1 MPLRASLSALL
12 LALAC
17 SLGALAQDTVAPPTT
32 VTVGAGDTA
41 TALAQKLRPEGATLE
56 QTLVA
61 LWRANPRAFANGSL
75 NQLLQG
81 ATLKVPGAPE
91 ILRIPTT
98 QAHELVVEQVEHFQ
112 AFARQQNRPAA
123 SSAPSSGPASPVL
136 DPAQWSRAL
145 AEAQALKA
153 ALERQSRDTQAQLA
167 QLEKNIQTLQGLQP
181 AAPAV
186 PAVPA
191 APAAPAAPV
200 APVASESTPQAVMAE
215 PQPAASVTA
224 MNAAS
229 AAPGAEPSSAAIP
242 LWAWWT
248 GVAVVVVLMWLLTRR
263 RAMPAASK
271 PVPVEIPPQMAG
283 ISLDLDSPPSGAA
296 GKQDLR
302 P

>member
-1 MPLRASLSALL
+1 MALRASLSALL
-12 LALAC
+12 LALTC
-17 SLGALAQDTVAPPTT
+17 SLGALAQDTVPSPTV

-56 QTLVA
+56 QTLVG

-81 ATLKVPGAPE
+81 ATLRVPSAQE
-91 ILRIPTT
+91 ILRIPTP

-123 SSAPSSGPASPVL
+123 SSASASGPASPVP

-145 AEAQALKA
+145 AEAQALKE

-181 AAPAV
+181 AASAI
-186 PAVPA
+186 ATASA
-191 APAAPAAPV
+191 ASGP
-200 APVASESTPQAVMAE
+200 TPQAVDVE
-215 PQPAASVTA
+215 PQPAASD
-224 MNAAS
+224 AAS
-229 AAPGAEPSSAAIP
+229 QEGAAAAPSAVPAP
-242 LWAWWT
+242 ATLALWAWWT

-263 RAMPAASK
+263 RASPAASQS
-271 PVPVEIPPQMAG
+271 VAVEIPPQMAG
-283 ISLDLDSPPSGAA
+283 ISLDLDSPPSGVA

>member
-1 MPLRASLSALL
+1 MTWRASLSALL

-17 SLGALAQDTVAPPTT
+17 SQGVLAQDAGASPTA

-61 LWRANPRAFANGSL
+61 LWRANPRAFGNGSL

-81 ATLKVPGAPE
+81 ATLKVPSTQE
-91 ILRIPTT
+91 ILRIPTA

-123 SSAPSSGPASPVL
+123 SSASTPSPAAPTL
-136 DPAQWSRAL
+136 DATQWSRAL
-145 AEAQALKA
+145 AEAQALKE
-153 ALERQSRDTQAQLA
+153 ALERQSRDTQARLA

-181 AAPAV
+181 ATSAN
-186 PAVPA
+186 PA
-191 APAAPAAPV
+191 ASA
-200 APVASESTPQAVMAE
+200 ASEPASQAASADA
-215 PQPAASVTA
+215 QPAASGPVWSQQPVAEASQPPLTSTA
-224 MNAAS
+224 
-229 AAPGAEPSSAAIP
+229 PSQPAIP

-263 RAMPAASK
+263 RSSPAASK
-271 PVPVEIPPQMAG
+271 PATMEIPPQMAR
-283 ISLDLDSPPSGAA
+283 ISLDLDSPPSGAG
-296 GKQDLR
+296 GKQDFR

>member
-1 MPLRASLSALL
+1 MTWRASLNALL

-17 SLGALAQDTVAPPTT
+17 SQGVLAQDAGASPTA

-61 LWRANPRAFANGSL
+61 LWRANPRAFGNGSL

-81 ATLKVPGAPE
+81 ATLKVPSTQE
-91 ILRIPTT
+91 ILRIPTA

-123 SSAPSSGPASPVL
+123 SSASAPSPAAPTL
-136 DPAQWSRAL
+136 DATQWRRAL
-145 AEAQALKA
+145 AEAQALKE
-153 ALERQSRDTQAQLA
+153 ALERQSRDTQARLA

-181 AAPAV
+181 ATSTN
-186 PAVPA
+186 PA
-191 APAAPAAPV
+191 ASA
-200 APVASESTPQAVMAE
+200 ASEPASQAASADA
-215 PQPAASVTA
+215 QPAASAPVWSQQPVAEASQPLQTSTA
-224 MNAAS
+224 
-229 AAPGAEPSSAAIP
+229 PSQPAIP
-242 LWAWWT
+242 LWAWWA

-263 RAMPAASK
+263 RSSPAASK
-271 PVPVEIPPQMAG
+271 PATMEIPPQMAR
-283 ISLDLDSPPSGAA
+283 ISLDLDSPPSGAG
-296 GKQDLR
+296 GKQDFR